1 VHSNGFSLVRRIVA
15 GGNAGWGAPAPFAT
29 GQPLGEALLT
39 PTRIYVQ
46 SLLALHRQ
54 GLLKAAAHITGGGIP
69 GNLPRVLPPGTRA
82 VIDASAWPLPP
93 VFAWLARM
101 GGVDADEMLRVFNCG
116 LGMVLVV
123 TDPDAAR
130 DILEAH
136 GEKVFSVGRIE
147 AGPDEPA
154 VDIMLPAGWPA

>member
-1 VHSNGFSLVRRIVA
+1 
-15 GGNAGWGAPAPFAT
+15 
-29 GQPLGEALLT
+29 
-39 PTRIYVQ
+39 
-46 SLLALHRQ
+46 
-54 GLLKAAAHITGGGIP
+54 
-69 GNLPRVLPPGTRA
+69 
-82 VIDASAWPLPP
+82 